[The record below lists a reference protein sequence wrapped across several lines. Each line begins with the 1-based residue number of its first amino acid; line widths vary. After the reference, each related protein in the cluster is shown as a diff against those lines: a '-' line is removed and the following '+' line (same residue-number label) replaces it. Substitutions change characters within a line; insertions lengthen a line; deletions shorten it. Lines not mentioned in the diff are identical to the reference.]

1 MTRTEMTFGAA
12 GVVLALLAGLLTEG
26 SVQSLVLA
34 IVILAFA
41 MGRNR
46 ARKDEERGFGRY
58 FGEVLAYG
66 AVIGLAAMVGAFVR
80 AAT

>member
-1 MTRTEMTFGAA
+1 
-12 GVVLALLAGLLTEG
+12 
-26 SVQSLVLA
+26 
-34 IVILAFA
+34 